1 MKKSLQTLFI
11 ACFLLISANVNA
23 QSGIFLEAS
32 QLYTTFNFV
41 DSQGN
46 NLSNEYTGRY
56 TGTYGFGYSY
66 TTDFGLLFRTGIGMR
81 NAGARLDYDDMSY
94 SWDMQYAQAKLGLGY
109 SYYIGQFSPYLMAYG
124 YYGHMLTG
132 TQRLNNEHFD
142 LLKSE
147 LLTEMDYGLI
157 VSPGVEIVITEN
169 LSSFIEL
176 KYIHG
181 FHNIET
187 IESKTTNNRGYGLS
201 VGLSVIF

>member
-11 ACFLLISANVNA
+11 ACFILISVKVNA
-23 QSGIFLEAS
+23 QSGIFIEAS
-32 QLYTTFNFV
+32 QLYTTFNFI

-56 TGTYGFGYSY
+56 TGTYGLGYSY
-66 TTDFGLLFRTGIGMR
+66 TTDFGLLFRTGIAMR
-81 NAGARLDYDDMSY
+81 NAGARLIYDDMSY

-109 SYYIGQFSPYLMAYG
+109 AYFTDKINPYLMAYG

-142 LLKSE
+142 LLRSE

-187 IESKTTNNRGYGLS
+187 NESKTTNNIAYGLS
-201 VGLSVIF
+201 FGLSITF